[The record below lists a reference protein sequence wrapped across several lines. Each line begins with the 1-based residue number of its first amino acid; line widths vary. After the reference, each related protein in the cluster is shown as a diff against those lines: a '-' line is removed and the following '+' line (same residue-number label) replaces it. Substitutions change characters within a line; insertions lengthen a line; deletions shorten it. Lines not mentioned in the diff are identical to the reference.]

1 MFGHK
6 QKMKTEITDLGEIE
20 MELKDFRILKADNN
34 VLILN
39 ETNTMGVQNE
49 INNNY
54 ETESH

>member
-1 MFGHK
+1 
-6 QKMKTEITDLGEIE
+6 MKTEITDLGEIE

-39 ETNTMGVQNE
+39 EMGVQNG
-49 INNNY
+49 NNNN